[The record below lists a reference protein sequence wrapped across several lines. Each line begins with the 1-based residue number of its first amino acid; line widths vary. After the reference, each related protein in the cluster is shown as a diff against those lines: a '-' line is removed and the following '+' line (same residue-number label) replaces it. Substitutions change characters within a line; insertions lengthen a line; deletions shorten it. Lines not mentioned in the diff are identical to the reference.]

1 MPGWD
6 DEIIFSK
13 SDFCPTPL
21 YNQQRLPV
29 DTLLTD
35 VITLD
40 DINEGFDRLDRGEA
54 ARLVVKMP
62 T

>member
-1 MPGWD
+1 M
-6 DEIIFSK
+6 
-13 SDFCPTPL
+13 
-21 YNQQRLPV
+21 
-29 DTLLTD
+29 
-35 VITLD
+35 D

>member
-1 MPGWD
+1 M
-6 DEIIFSK
+6 
-13 SDFCPTPL
+13 
-21 YNQQRLPV
+21 PV

-54 ARLVVKMP
+54 TTCSENADLKQKFEVAQRQLTIVADKDY
-62 T
+62 

>member
-1 MPGWD
+1 
-6 DEIIFSK
+6 
-13 SDFCPTPL
+13 